1 MRLTVPQPAPRAMV
15 VAAAAALLV
24 LVSACSSASTSQ
36 SPAGGGGGSQAAG
49 STITLSGLKF
59 TVAEISVPAGDVS
72 FVNQDQVPH
81 LIADGQNGTEAASPR
96 FEKASIPAGQT
107 KVISF
112 TAAGDYQITCLIH
125 PTMNMVVH
133 VQ

>member
-1 MRLTVPQPAPRAMV
+1 MRLSVPQSRRRVMMV
-15 VAAAAALLV
+15 ATAALVV
-24 LVSACSSASTSQ
+24 LASACSSASTSQ

-49 STITLSGLKF
+49 STITMSGLKF
-59 TVAEISVPAGDVS
+59 TVAEITVPVGDVS

-81 LIADGQNGTEAASPR
+81 RIAEGQNGTEVASPR
-96 FEKASIPAGQT
+96 ITSTDVSASQT

>member
-1 MRLTVPQPAPRAMV
+1 MRVTVLQPVARAMM
-15 VAAAAALLV
+15 VAVAAALLV
-24 LVSACSSASTSQ
+24 LVSACSSASGNP
-36 SPAGGGGGSQAAG
+36 SPGAGGGSQAAG
-49 STITLSGLKF
+49 STITMSGLKF
-59 TVAEISVPAGDVS
+59 GVAEITVPVGDIS

-81 LIADGQNGTEAASPR
+81 RIAEGQNGTEIASPR
-96 FEKASIPAGQT
+96 ITRTDVPASQT